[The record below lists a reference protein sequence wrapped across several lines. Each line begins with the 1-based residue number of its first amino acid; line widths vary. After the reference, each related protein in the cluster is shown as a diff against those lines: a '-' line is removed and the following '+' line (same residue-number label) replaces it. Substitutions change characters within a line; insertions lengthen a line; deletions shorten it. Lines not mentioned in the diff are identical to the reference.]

1 MMWDI
6 NKTWSWTF
14 WDEFCL
20 PPVVCGPHF
29 CHNLNLFSPC
39 LVVVGYG
46 WAWLTHLHTWPTPYW
61 MKTMLTL
68 HSAADSAALSV
79 AVKMLH
85 QPKKPLPAYCWH
97 AKLNNSVIVHHAI
110 RRSSFCSVNSWWQ
123 PTLTDQRLGSFV
135 QVGRNSGRS
144 KQTSLSDTLK
154 FFGQVQLPEWNLME
168 YL

>member
-1 MMWDI
+1 MGHKQDVEL
-6 NKTWSWTF
+6 NVLRQVLFTSSCLWTSF
-14 WDEFCL
+14 L
-20 PPVVCGPHF
+20 PQLEP
-29 CHNLNLFSPC
+29 LFSMFGRGW
-39 LVVVGYG
+39 LRVGVVDSP
-46 WAWLTHLHTWPTPYW
+46 AHLASSYW

-79 AVKMLH
+79 AVKILH

-135 QVGRNSGRS
+135 QVCRNRGRS

-154 FFGQVQLPEWNLME
+154 FFGQKQLPEWNLME